1 MKMGNVFILKN
12 ILQVMRIISR
22 KAVTS
27 IIVIGVVFV
36 VVSFAGVHYFHKHYW
51 DSIPEEKY
59 WDVHRCHIVCDN
71 ETLNVEA
78 KDEMIVSIPLEG
90 MDGNL
95 VFHVFDVRYQLTGIK
110 CFIDLEV
117 ICPSTNETLY
127 RAENVSDEWF
137 NVSYPYP
144 DTRVILY
151 VDNNDS
157 YFSKALTVY
166 AEHHYN
172 ETKNNIEEIA
182 EAMNENGWML
192 ELITFLFEPLFT
204 TGVIMIFV
212 GVTYFILVRHKGMG
226 PVG

>member
-1 MKMGNVFILKN
+1 M
-12 ILQVMRIISR
+12 MRTISR
-22 KAVTS
+22 KTVIS
-27 IIVIGVVFV
+27 VIVIGVVFV
-36 VVSFAGVHYFHKHYW
+36 VVSFAGARYLHKCYW

-59 WDVHRCHIVCDN
+59 WEVHKCHIIGDN

-78 KDEMIVSIPLEG
+78 KDEMIASIPLEG
-90 MDGNL
+90 MDGRL
-95 VFHVFDVRYQLTGIK
+95 VFHVFDVQYSVTGIK
-110 CFIDLEV
+110 CSIDLEV

-144 DTRVILY
+144 DTRIILC
-151 VDNNDS
+151 VDNNNS
-157 YFSKALTVY
+157 YFSKELTVY

-182 EAMNENGWML
+182 EAMDENEWML
-192 ELITFLFEPLFT
+192 ELTSSLFTPLFT
-204 TGVIMIFV
+204 TGVILMFV
-212 GVTYFILVRHKGMG
+212 GVTYFIFVRHKGMG